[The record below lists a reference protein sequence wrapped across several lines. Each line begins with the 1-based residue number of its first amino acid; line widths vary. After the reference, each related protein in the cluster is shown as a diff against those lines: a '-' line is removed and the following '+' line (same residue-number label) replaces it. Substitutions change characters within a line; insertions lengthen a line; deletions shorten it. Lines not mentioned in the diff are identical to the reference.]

1 MEEKQKKWKPK
12 KKTLIIAA
20 AVLLL
25 VILGARACA
34 DSGGSTWQEVT
45 VENRDITS
53 YLEFSGNVEA
63 VNTAKV
69 YAEAT
74 AKISEVLVEEGDAVK
89 AGDMIAILDS
99 GDIEYNIQLKELA
112 LEQTKKSNRYNVKDS
127 QNSLDNLNEQID
139 QGLNT
144 SLNSAEKALLA
155 AQNAYLDAA
164 EAYNEAKEAYEEGN
178 LSQTASAQQTLNSNQ
193 AIYEAAKEQ
202 YEKGT
207 ISAELLQTFEDSM
220 NQSLD
225 ALEAAQKADEK
236 SVDTAYDA
244 MLDAKENFENAQRDY
259 ESAQLSVQQNVES
272 YENALERTQALS
284 GAETS
289 ELELTHLKDSLA
301 DYTICAPIDGYVTR
315 LDMKKGDYTSNAM
328 AVAEV
333 TNFDTMQIA
342 IKIDEYDSASVS
354 EGDAVSIYMDAQG
367 LTYEGKIARISRVA
381 TVQNGISYLEA
392 IVEFEADDKV
402 YSGFSAEVKL
412 IKAAETGVPALA
424 VEQISYDTDNSAY
437 VMIKNSEGEAV
448 KQPVTLGVSD
458 GTWVQIK
465 EGLEAG
471 DVICVTPSFT
481 IEDMMKMR
489 DQMMGM

>member
-12 KKTLIIAA
+12 KKVILIAA
-20 AVLLL
+20 AALLL
-25 VILGARACA
+25 SAAVLRACTA
-34 DSGGSTWQEVT
+34 NSGNTWQEVT

-63 VNTAKV
+63 VNTVNV

-74 AKISEVLVEEGDAVK
+74 AKIAEVLVEEGDAVN
-89 AGDMIAILDS
+89 AGDVLAVLDS
-99 GDIEYNIQLKELA
+99 GDIKYNIQLKELA
-112 LEQTKKSNRYNVKDS
+112 LEQTKKNNQYNIKDS
-127 QNSLDNLNEQID
+127 RNSLDNLNEQID
-139 QGLNT
+139 QGLNS

-155 AQNAYLDAA
+155 AQDAYLDAA
-164 EAYNEAKEAYEEGN
+164 EAYNETKESYEKGN

-193 AIYEAAKEQ
+193 ALYEAAKEQ
-202 YEKGT
+202 YGKGA

-225 ALEAAQKADEK
+225 ALEAAQEADEE
-236 SVDTAYDA
+236 SVDAAYEA

-259 ESAQLSVQQNVES
+259 EAAQLSVQQNVKT

-315 LDMKKGDYTSNAM
+315 LDMKQGDYTSNAM

-333 TNFDTMQIA
+333 TNFDTMQVA
-342 IKIDEYDSASVS
+342 IKIDEYDSASVK
-354 EGDAVSIYMDAQG
+354 EGDAVTIYMDAQG

-381 TVQNGISYLEA
+381 TVLNGVSYLEA
-392 IVEFEADDKV
+392 IVEFEADDQV

-412 IKAAETGVPALA
+412 IKAEEKGVPALA

-437 VMIKNSEGEAV
+437 VMIKSSEGEAV

-465 EGLEAG
+465 DGLKAG